1 MVTNTVISAGDRGSV
16 VAPVD
21 VARLRDPAWRSPLP
35 QFFHRCPA
43 HTGLLVPTQFMGR
56 FRIILHSDP
65 SFSSP
70 SRDGGEVH
78 FDQRVRTIYL
88 RQIAVR
94 NLYAGGFCR

>member
-88 RQIAVR
+88 R
-94 NLYAGGFCR
+94 